1 MSQYNLNRIFNP
13 RHVAVV
19 GASEKAGTI
28 GCALIRNLIDGG
40 FLGTVLSSGVRP
52 NYLTVITH

>member
-19 GASEKAGTI
+19 GASGKSGNHRKRVDEKS
-28 GCALIRNLIDGG
+28 D
-40 FLGTVLSSGVRP
+40 
-52 NYLTVITH
+52 

>member
-1 MSQYNLNRIFNP
+1 MSQYNLNRIFKP

-28 GCALIRNLIDGG
+28 GTAKKRNLIDCG
-40 FLGTVLSSGVRP
+40 
-52 NYLTVITH
+52 